1 MLDAIKPLLFWRNSK
16 SPQKLKKIEL
26 SLHNLMPSG
35 YVASIYYYF
44 LGISEIH
51 DSLVKYSTVPFWATF
66 GKTWDTFYFSI
77 WSHCNRKAH
86 SHEEDLHCIG
96 VFCYDQNDAE
106 CFSDRMLCRAGV
118 WHS

>member
-1 MLDAIKPLLFWRNSK
+1 MKLLF
-16 SPQKLKKIEL
+16 
-26 SLHNLMPSG
+26 
-35 YVASIYYYF
+35 YYYF

-51 DSLVKYSTVPFWATF
+51 DSLVKDSTVTFWAIF
-66 GKTWDTFYFSI
+66 GKTWATFYFNI